1 MRRAVRMVV
10 MLAGLAFGLALGLP
24 AWAATVT
31 QGDFPVCSN
40 EAEIADAIKAVEAGG
55 KAAVEKF
62 KSCKIWKAGLPIERL
77 KRLDGWF
84 WGGKCKAKAR
94 SRNYDEWFVVWT
106 ACDNIVERE

>member
-1 MRRAVRMVV
+1 MRRAVLMVV
-10 MLAGLAFGLALGLP
+10 VLAGLAFGLP
-24 AWAATVT
+24 ACAASVT
-31 QGDFPVCSN
+31 KGDFPVCSN
-40 EAEIADAIKAVEAGG
+40 EAEIAPAIKAVEAGG